1 MQRRPEELE
10 DFKARINL
18 SEYAAACGYRLDRK
32 ASSRNSAV
40 MVRSP
45 GDKIIIALGADR
57 HWIYFSVG
65 EDRDSGSIAD
75 FVQNRQGGTLG
86 DVRKE
91 LRPWL
96 EGRSPGL
103 LRPGPEA
110 FLPTLEPS
118 SKDLIQVRARY
129 EAMKPIEDGHPY
141 LENERRIRAEV
152 FCNPRFFG
160 RIRTDN
166 HQNAVF
172 PHWNQDGLC
181 GYEIKNR
188 NFTGFAPGG
197 EKGLWG
203 SRTSPDDTRLVI
215 AETAIDALSY
225 FVLKH
230 PPGAR
235 YISTAGALNP
245 VQPTLIL
252 SAMNKLPP
260 RSVVILAMDNDNGG
274 AQLAAKISTIFGQID
289 AGMCVLETDLPPTPG
304 QDWNDVL
311 QAISLFSA
319 PLPKR

>member
-10 DFKARINL
+10 DFKSGINL

-45 GDKIIIALGADR
+45 GDKIIIDLGADR

-65 EDRDSGSIAD
+65 EDRDSGSIVD
-75 FVQNRQGGTLG
+75 FVQNRQGGNLG

-96 EGRSPGL
+96 EGRSTGL
-103 LRPGPEA
+103 SRPAPEA
-110 FLPTLEPS
+110 FLPTLEPA
-118 SKDLIQVRARY
+118 SKGLIAVRARY
-129 EAMKPIEDGHPY
+129 EAMKLIEGGHSY
-141 LENERRIRAEV
+141 LENERRIPADL
-152 FCNPRFFG
+152 FCNPRFVG
-160 RIRTDN
+160 RIRTDSY
-166 HQNAVF
+166 QNAIF

-203 SRTSPDDTRLVI
+203 SRISPDDTTLVI

-225 FVLKH
+225 FVLKDS
-230 PPGAR
+230 PRAR
-235 YISTAGALNP
+235 FISTAGALNLI
-245 VQPTLIL
+245 QPTLIL

-260 RSVVILAMDNDNGG
+260 RGEIILALDNDNGG
-274 AQLAAKISTIFGQID
+274 MQLAAKISTIFGQID
-289 AGMCVLETDLPPTPG
+289 AGGSVLKTDLPPTPG

-311 QAISLFSA
+311 QASGARIK
-319 PLPKR
+319 PGDGI

>member
-1 MQRRPEELE
+1 MQRRAEELE
-10 DFKARINL
+10 DFKSRINL

-40 MVRSP
+40 MVRSA
-45 GDKIIIALGADR
+45 GDKIIIALGSDR

-65 EDRDSGSIAD
+65 EERDSGSIID

-96 EGRSPGL
+96 EGRLSDQS
-103 LRPGPEA
+103 RPPLDA
-110 FLPTLEPS
+110 FLPTLEPA
-118 SKDLIQVRARY
+118 SKDLIAVRARY
-129 EAMKPIEDGHPY
+129 EAMKPIDGSHPY
-141 LENERRIRAEV
+141 LENERRIPAEV
-152 FCNPRFFG
+152 LCNPRFAG
-160 RIRTDN
+160 RIRIDGYEN
-166 HQNAVF
+166 GIF

-203 SRTSPDDTRLVI
+203 SRIGPDDSKLII

-225 FVLKH
+225 FALKD
-230 PPGAR
+230 PYGAR
-235 YISTAGALNP
+235 YVSTAGALNP
-245 VQPTLIL
+245 IQPALIL
-252 SAMNKLPP
+252 SAINKLPP
-260 RSVVILAMDNDNGG
+260 RGEVILALDNDNGG
-274 AQLAAKISTIFGQID
+274 VQLAAKISSIFGQID
-289 AGMCVLETDLPPTPG
+289 AGGCVLKTDLPPTPG

-311 QAISLFSA
+311 QASVT
-319 PLPKR
+319 K